1 MKKTLLYSLLVVS
14 IAGLWSC
21 SNDADVPVPQDEEIS
36 TRSGELV
43 ECLNITY
50 KGKTYQNV
58 PTSYTFFEVTVVDS
72 VPRLKGEGAFVVTG
86 NSDILLQE
94 IAFYL
99 AVDHRDRKSVG

>member
-1 MKKTLLYSLLVVS
+1 MKKTLLYSLLVAS

-50 KGKTYQNV
+50 KGKTY
-58 PTSYTFFEVTVVDS
+58 
-72 VPRLKGEGAFVVTG
+72 
-86 NSDILLQE
+86 
-94 IAFYL
+94 
-99 AVDHRDRKSVG
+99 

>member
-1 MKKTLLYSLLVVS
+1 MKKTLLYSLLVAS

-58 PTSYTFFEVTVVDS
+58 PTSYDENGDFLF
-72 VPRLKGEGAFVVTG
+72 L
-86 NSDILLQE
+86 E
-94 IAFYL
+94 IGRAH
-99 AVDHRDRKSVG
+99 V